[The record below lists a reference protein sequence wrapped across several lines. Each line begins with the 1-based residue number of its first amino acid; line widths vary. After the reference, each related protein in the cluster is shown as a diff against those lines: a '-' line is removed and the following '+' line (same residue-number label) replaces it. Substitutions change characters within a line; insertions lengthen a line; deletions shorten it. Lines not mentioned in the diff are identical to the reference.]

1 MRKMLNEWRKFLE
14 EGLGDV
20 SDEQKERVADQH
32 QRIRDVRA
40 LADSVYAMST
50 QPGPG
55 LPFEDIH
62 GMDPKDLYFLIVHRH
77 DNVEA
82 AQAVLDALKSGD
94 VEQICPINDEI
105 NAEKERSAK
114 IAASIYDTALNKS
127 RATS

>member
-14 EGLGDV
+14 EDLGDV
-20 SDEQKERVADQH
+20 SDEQKEKVAAQH
-32 QRIRDVRA
+32 QRIRDVKA

-94 VEQICPINDEI
+94 VEHIRDEI
-105 NAEKERSAK
+105 NAEKERSAG
-114 IAASIYDTALNKS
+114 IAKNIYRTAPNPKS
-127 RATS
+127 ATS

>member
-1 MRKMLNEWRKFLE
+1 MRLLLNEWRKFLD

-20 SDEQKERVADQH
+20 SDEQKQRVAAQK
-32 QRIRDVRA
+32 QRIKDVKA
-40 LADSVYAMST
+40 LADSVYEMST

-62 GMDPKDLYFLIVHRH
+62 GMDPKDLHSLIAGRF

-82 AQAVLDALKSGD
+82 AQAVLDALESGD
-94 VEQICPINDEI
+94 VENIRDEI

-114 IAASIYDTALNKS
+114 IAKNIYNTALNPN

>member
-14 EGLGDV
+14 EDLGDV
-20 SDEQKERVADQH
+20 SDEQKERIADQH
-32 QRIRDVRA
+32 QRIRDVKA
-40 LADSVYAMST
+40 LAKSVYAMST

-94 VEQICPINDEI
+94 VEHIRDEI
-105 NAEKERSAK
+105 NAEKERSAG
-114 IAASIYDTALNKS
+114 IAASIYDTALNKK

>member
-14 EGLGDV
+14 EDLGDV

-32 QRIRDVRA
+32 QRIRDVKA
-40 LADSVYAMST
+40 LAKSVYAMST

-94 VEQICPINDEI
+94 VEHIRDEI
-105 NAEKERSAK
+105 NAEKERSAG
-114 IAASIYDTALNKS
+114 IAKNIYRTAPNPKS
-127 RATS
+127 ATS

>member
-1 MRKMLNEWRKFLE
+1 MRLLLNEWRKFLD

-20 SDEQKERVADQH
+20 SDEQKQRVAAQK
-32 QRIRDVRA
+32 QRIKDVKA
-40 LADSVYAMST
+40 LADSVYEMPS
-50 QPGPG
+50 
-55 LPFEDIH
+55 EDIH
-62 GMDPKDLYFLIVHRH
+62 GMDPEDLHSLIAGRF

-94 VEQICPINDEI
+94 VENIRDEI

-114 IAASIYDTALNKS
+114 IAASIHGDTALNKR

>member
-14 EGLGDV
+14 EDLGDV

-32 QRIRDVRA
+32 QRIRDVKA
-40 LADSVYAMST
+40 LAKSVYAMST

-94 VEQICPINDEI
+94 VEHIRDEI
-105 NAEKERSAK
+105 NAEKERSAG
-114 IAASIYDTALNKS
+114 IAASIYDTALNKK